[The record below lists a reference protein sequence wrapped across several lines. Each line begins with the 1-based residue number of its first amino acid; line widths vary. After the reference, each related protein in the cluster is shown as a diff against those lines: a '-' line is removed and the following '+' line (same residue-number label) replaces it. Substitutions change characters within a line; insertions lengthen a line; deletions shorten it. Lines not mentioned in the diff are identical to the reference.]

1 MMSAKINLYFATS
14 KLRVVEIQ
22 DSVDDIKVVFVEI
35 QVIFNK
41 H

>member
-1 MMSAKINLYFATS
+1 MMFDKINFYFATC

-22 DSVDDIKVVFVEI
+22 DSVVEI
-35 QVIFNK
+35 QINFNK